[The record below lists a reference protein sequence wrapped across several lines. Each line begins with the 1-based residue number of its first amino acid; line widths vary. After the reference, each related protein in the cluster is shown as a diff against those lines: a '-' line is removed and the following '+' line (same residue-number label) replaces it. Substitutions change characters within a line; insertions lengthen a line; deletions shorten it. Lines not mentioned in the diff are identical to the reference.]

1 MIDAGILGCTDI
13 LQVLSYQIVK
23 TYYRGWYIRLQGY
36 IIDAGIVDCKDAEIA
51 ESM

>member
-36 IIDAGIVDCKDAEIA
+36 IIEASIVVCKDAEIA